1 METAGSLEA
10 WLLNGQASIS
20 LLFVGV
26 ILLSYLLED
35 LAIVTAATLAVDGVM
50 PLPMAL
56 LSIFVGISSGD
67 LGLYLLGQA
76 AHKFRPLR
84 YRIFQ
89 YKRAR
94 AVKRKLAHKA
104 FYSLFII
111 RFIPGLRTVGF
122 TLSGFVGVPIGQFL
136 LAVLSATSLWTAL
149 IFGSFYQLGNIQWLQ
164 DSQAIWLMVPL
175 GVLFLWGLNKVM
187 TKTILR
193 GRYDAAR

>member
-10 WLLNGQASIS
+10 WLLNSQASIP

-35 LAIVTAATLAVDGVM
+35 LAIVTAATLAIDGVM
-50 PLPMAL
+50 PLPTAL
-56 LSIFVGISSGD
+56 LAIFVGISSGD

-76 AHKFRPLR
+76 AQTFRPLR

-94 AVKRKLAHKA
+94 SVKRKLANKA

-122 TLSGFVGVPIGQFL
+122 TLSGFVGVSIGQFL
-136 LAVLSATSLWTAL
+136 LAVLSATSLWTAI
-149 IFGSFYQLGNIQWLQ
+149 IFGSFYQLGSIQWFQ
-164 DSQAIWLMVPL
+164 DSQAIWMIVPL